1 MALLTTEQRL
11 LAPVLGGRQTV
22 WTGRPLRGFR
32 LRKGDAGQLAPLL
45 VALPFLAFW
54 EVMVTRTAGAAEVA
68 GIAFPVFGIIIS
80 VLIVAQTCGPVLWN
94 FYARTHT
101 YYALTADGNA
111 ILHTDLLGGSTKIIY
126 LPSIAT
132 IDLDMK
138 PDGSGSISFGE
149 VQTPPWWMSNR
160 TWFVPRAPS
169 FDCIANVSD
178 VYDLCTKLQQG
189 KST

>member
-45 VALPFLAFW
+45 VALPFL
-54 EVMVTRTAGAAEVA
+54 
-68 GIAFPVFGIIIS
+68 
-80 VLIVAQTCGPVLWN
+80 
-94 FYARTHT
+94 
-101 YYALTADGNA
+101 
-111 ILHTDLLGGSTKIIY
+111 
-126 LPSIAT
+126 
-132 IDLDMK
+132 DLDMK
-138 PDGSGSISFGE
+138 PDGAGSISFGE